1 MVKLTLHCNYKYTL
15 SHAFLAYSTHHKLS
29 LLGWSQRDPNEGSY
43 TSMETSPGF
52 DYGSSQSFPAQ
63 PSDMN
68 DPAVSF
74 LYEPEKAQVYSRP
87 ESPPANP
94 TPGVSSMA
102 SWNTA
107 PVYSPVAAS
116 TTAYAMSKTSQPMSD
131 IGLPHPPSSYQ
142 AGELE
147 KYTSILGQGSSEMET
162 EEPHFVPPLPPPGPY
177 PGPAYQAGELRNYVS
192 ISENGNEERE
202 TEEQGFLPLPPYAAS
217 PLGTKELSALSTSE
231 GPAQPVSQELE
242 PVGQNYFY
250 HLFLTGQLPTGTLS
264 HFQSDYEKGRDDYG
278 EVQYERYYYP
288 VAQQSTIPT
297 QTQELPSDEVYQ
309 PPQYYTKA

>member
-217 PLGTKELSALSTSE
+217 PLGTKQLSALSTSE

-288 VAQQSTIPT
+288 VAQQSIIPT